1 MTIPVV
7 LCLDVEPN
15 RRQVSRRDPEPWTGY
30 EVTQRYIEALRP
42 RLAEVTGAPARI
54 SWFLRMDPQVAEPY
68 GSASW
73 TVDRYRG
80 HLESVRALGDELGI
94 HPHAYRWHEDLGAW
108 VHEFGDQAW
117 VEHCLE
123 SSLEAFERSLGQTCR
138 LLRFGDKWLN
148 TATVNHAERLGI
160 RYDLTVEPGAPPLP
174 SPEPDEPA
182 TGPVPDYYRVPR
194 APYVPS
200 PTEFR
205 RPHRGPARS
214 IRMIPLTS
222 GYRRLGLRPHR
233 YLRRLVRNGWRHRLA
248 DTPLSM
254 WSRWTAPDT
263 FDRMLDR
270 ALAAQ
275 RRPYLAFGI
284 RSDIGAGPRTGERT
298 KLAMEALLVHPAR
311 ARFRFCTPAEA
322 LAILDAPG
330 DPAGDAPGEMR

>member
-1 MTIPVV
+1 
-7 LCLDVEPN
+7 
-15 RRQVSRRDPEPWTGY
+15 
-30 EVTQRYIEALRP
+30 
-42 RLAEVTGAPARI
+42 
-54 SWFLRMDPQVAEPY
+54 
-68 GSASW
+68 
-73 TVDRYRG
+73 
-80 HLESVRALGDELGI
+80 
-94 HPHAYRWHEDLGAW
+94 
-108 VHEFGDQAW
+108 
-117 VEHCLE
+117 
-123 SSLEAFERSLGQTCR
+123 
-138 LLRFGDKWLN
+138 
-148 TATVNHAERLGI
+148 VNHAERLGI

-174 SPEPDEPA
+174 SPELDEPA

-322 LAILDAPG
+322 LAILDARG